1 MSQLDLRANPIAW
14 RSVVSVLLF
23 VALWEIA
30 ARSHAAPAILLP
42 PFSVVVEQLWRST
55 LDGTLVADLS
65 LSLGRAICGLV
76 VATVA
81 GVILGLLMARNRAVE
96 WLADPLVALGFP
108 SPKIAFLPI
117 FILWFGIES
126 LSKILLVAF
135 ACIFPVII
143 GTYSAARAVS
153 RLFVWSARSLGSGRS
168 SVFLHNLPHC
178 RACRS
183 HHHIHSRNGGR
194 RRRYGR
200 DFDILAAVLR
210 KPDGF
215 CLHCCDVGHWPRV
228 RCSNAS
234 FPASIP
240 PLGRGIRAIPL
251 VASALELRDRL
262 APAPE

>member
-42 PFSVVVEQLWRST
+42 PFSVVAEQLWRST

-65 LSLGRAICGLV
+65 LSLGRAICRLF
-76 VATVA
+76 VATVG

-153 RLFVWSARSLGSGRS
+153 RLFVWSALSLGSGRS
-168 SVFLHNLPHC
+168 SVFLHVILP
-178 RACRS
+178 ACYPR
-183 HHHIHSRNGGR
+183 IFTTFRIAVPVGLITTFTAEMVAGGGGMGGTLIYSQRFFESPTVFAYIVVMLAIGLVFDAAMR
-194 RRRYGR
+194 RFQHR
-200 DFDILAAVLR
+200 FLR
-210 KPDGF
+210 G
-215 CLHCCDVGHWPRV
+215 
-228 RCSNAS
+228 A
-234 FPASIP
+234 
-240 PLGRGIRAIPL
+240 
-251 VASALELRDRL
+251 E
-262 APAPE
+262 E

>member
-42 PFSVVVEQLWRST
+42 PFSIVAEQLWRST
-55 LDGTLVADLS
+55 LDGTLISDLS
-65 LSLGRAICGLV
+65 LSLGRAICGLF
-76 VATVA
+76 VATVG

-153 RLFVWSARSLGSGRS
+153 RLFVWSAVSLGSGRS
-168 SVFLHNLPHC
+168 SVFLHV
-178 RACRS
+178 
-183 HHHIHSRNGGR
+183 
-194 RRRYGR
+194 
-200 DFDILAAVLR
+200 IL
-210 KPDGF
+210 
-215 CLHCCDVGHWPRV
+215 
-228 RCSNAS
+228 
-234 FPASIP
+234 PASYPRIFTTFRIAVP
-240 PLGRGIRAIPL
+240 VGLITTFTAEMVAGGGGMGGTLIYSQRFFESPTVFAYIVVMLAIGLVFDAAMRRFQHRFLRGA
-251 VASALELRDRL
+251 E
-262 APAPE
+262 E